1 MLCTNTCQDG
11 NESVTNFTVVAK
23 GIEPGI
29 WKILDLF
36 AFLSGD
42 WTAILKEYLTGF
54 FVDCLLTV
62 HCCFSQ
68 NLVKLYL
75 SEYTTQRLV
84 QVIIIS

>member
-1 MLCTNTCQDG
+1 MLCTSTCQDG

-54 FVDCLLTV
+54 FVGCPLLFLTKFGQTV
-62 HCCFSQ
+62 P
-68 NLVKLYL
+68 
-75 SEYTTQRLV
+75 
-84 QVIIIS
+84 I